1 MLAGLGV
8 SVYYL
13 ATTQPWLREALHL
26 HGPVGL
32 WWGIQPISAGVFGV
46 PAGLIVTV
54 VVSLATPRPPATLA
68 AFVDDIRDP
77 RGEPPAQAGPVSPVR
92 PGMP

>member
-1 MLAGLGV
+1 V

-46 PAGLIVTV
+46 PVGLVVTV
-54 VVSLATPRPPATLA
+54 VVSLLTPRPAPATA
-68 AFVDDIRDP
+68 AFVEGLRYARQLPLPPGEVTP
-77 RGEPPAQAGPVSPVR
+77 RRE
-92 PGMP
+92 MP